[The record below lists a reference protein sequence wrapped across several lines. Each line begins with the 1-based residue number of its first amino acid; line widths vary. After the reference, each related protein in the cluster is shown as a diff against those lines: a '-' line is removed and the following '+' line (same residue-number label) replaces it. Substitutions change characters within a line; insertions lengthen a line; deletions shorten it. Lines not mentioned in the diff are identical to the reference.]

1 MYFAACLWTIVIAV
15 IVIKIALHPGRHS
28 VFYVF
33 VNGGRHWLQGR
44 DMYGILDLDCFRYSP
59 LVGILMIPFTL
70 VPDSVGEILW
80 RLLNAGVYLG
90 AAVAWISISG
100 AALRRRTY
108 LAWVLVL
115 MIPLSVGSLN
125 NGQSNPLIIGSL
137 LATLVAVRQDRWNLA
152 AGLAAFA
159 CLLKVYPIAVVLLLI
174 VMYPR
179 QLAPRFIAF
188 LALGLGIPFLL
199 QDRGYVIQEY
209 ANWFHHLQT
218 SDRLSLPPELWYRDF
233 RLLCH
238 GCHLDIRPS
247 VYTAIQLAVA
257 AGSAALC
264 LSAQRAGWSR
274 ERLLGLALALGCC
287 WMTVF
292 GAAAESCTYTVLAPT
307 LAWTLLEAL
316 DGERAI
322 SYRMLVSASFALF
335 TLTSIAV
342 WFPFGRRF
350 HSLGVHP
357 AAGLLLLIAVV
368 ISARSCLHRKRR
380 DSGFPLAAAA

>member
-1 MYFAACLWTIVIAV
+1 
-15 IVIKIALHPGRHS
+15 
-28 VFYVF
+28 
-33 VNGGRHWLQGR
+33 
-44 DMYGILDLDCFRYSP
+44 
-59 LVGILMIPFTL
+59 
-70 VPDSVGEILW
+70 
-80 RLLNAGVYLG
+80 
-90 AAVAWISISG
+90 
-100 AALRRRTY
+100 
-108 LAWVLVL
+108 

-137 LATLVAVRQDRWNLA
+137 LGTLVAVRRDCWNLA
-152 AGLAAFA
+152 AGFAAFA

-179 QLAPRFIAF
+179 QLALRFIAV
-188 LALGLGIPFLL
+188 LAIGLGIPFLL
-199 QDRGYVIQEY
+199 QEHGYVVQEY

-218 SDRLSLPPELWYRDF
+218 SDRLSLPPELWYRDL

-238 GCHLDIRPS
+238 SCHLEIHPG
-247 VYTAIQLAVA
+247 VYIAIQLAA
-257 AGSAALC
+257 AASSAALC
-264 LSAQRAGWSR
+264 LCAQRAGWCR
-274 ERLLGLALALGCC
+274 DRLLALALGLGCC

-307 LAWTLLEAL
+307 LAFTLLEAF
-316 DGERAI
+316 DEGRVI
-322 SYRMLVSASFALF
+322 FYRVLVSASFTLF
-335 TLTSIAV
+335 TLASIAV